1 MFLTE
6 ESISSADSRT
16 ERRHEVRTSAHGA
29 VSLRIN
35 AAERPEEFHAVV
47 VNSSRRG
54 LCVRHWRKGLL
65 VGEELLLC
73 SPSHSEIPVR
83 VAWNWTVGP
92 VVMSGLQL
100 LQSDSATAQAIDYLE
115 TGTSFRRMRVPVTI
129 TGITLLVLLLAWY
142 LGR

>member
-35 AAERPEEFHAVV
+35 GTQKPEEFHAVV

-54 LCVRHWRKGLL
+54 LCVRHWRKGL
-65 VGEELLLC
+65 VIGEELHLC
-73 SPSHSEIPVR
+73 SPSHPEIPVR

-100 LQSDSATAQAIDYLE
+100 LQSDSATTQAIDYLDMR
-115 TGTSFRRMRVPVTI
+115 TPLRRMRTPAAI

-142 LGR
+142 LVR